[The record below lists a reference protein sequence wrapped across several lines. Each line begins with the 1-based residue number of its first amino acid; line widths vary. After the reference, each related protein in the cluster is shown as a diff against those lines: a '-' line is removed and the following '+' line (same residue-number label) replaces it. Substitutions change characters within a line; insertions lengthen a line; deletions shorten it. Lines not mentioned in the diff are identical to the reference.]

1 MVTIKSIS
9 KVVERTIAKYSLSGL
24 ATLIPCVKMV
34 SLLKNSMKELH
45 FKGGKLMPKK
55 KDKVITSIDLEVRLM
70 SDYSRWK
77 HIFEFGCSDPSWCD
91 GVNINLVRNH
101 ILYAKKRVEEVLK
114 DNYIAYP
121 DSYFYPDPVELPN
134 DFMAVDRKPA
144 CMGKFLTAN
153 KNLCYSEAIQ
163 FTKFDWKEALCV

>member
-1 MVTIKSIS
+1 
-9 KVVERTIAKYSLSGL
+9 
-24 ATLIPCVKMV
+24 
-34 SLLKNSMKELH
+34 
-45 FKGGKLMPKK
+45 MPKK

-101 ILYAKKRVEEVLK
+101 IMYDKKRIEEVLK

-144 CMGKFLTAN
+144 CIGKFLTSN

-163 FTKFDWKEALCV
+163 FSEFDWKEALCV

>member
-1 MVTIKSIS
+1 
-9 KVVERTIAKYSLSGL
+9 
-24 ATLIPCVKMV
+24 
-34 SLLKNSMKELH
+34 MKELH

-144 CMGKFLTAN
+144 CIGKFLTAN

-163 FTKFDWKEALCV
+163 ITKFDWKEALCV